1 MVSECARI
9 VLIWGLLLFLFELS
23 FLYFLGGRE
32 WGRGWGEGMGVFN
45 QTIIPLVVVRYEMT
59 IALAKSVRVSRR
71 VVGSLSSHTQRV
83 LVE

>member
-1 MVSECARI
+1 
-9 VLIWGLLLFLFELS
+9 
-23 FLYFLGGRE
+23 
-32 WGRGWGEGMGVFN
+32 MGVFN